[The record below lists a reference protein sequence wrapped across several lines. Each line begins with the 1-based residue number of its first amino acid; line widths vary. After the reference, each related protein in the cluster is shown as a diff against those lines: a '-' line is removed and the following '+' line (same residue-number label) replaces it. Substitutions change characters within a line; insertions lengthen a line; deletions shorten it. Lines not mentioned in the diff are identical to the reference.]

1 MTEASNKEDGG
12 IYDWAAAVICLK
24 RLQKAKVKGQ
34 KDQPEQEVDQ
44 DKEEGELEDGE
55 CAEIDEEAKDS
66 KTEKGPAV
74 EM

>member
-12 IYDWAAAVICLK
+12 IYDWSAAVICLK
-24 RLQKAKVKGQ
+24 RLQKAIVKGQ
-34 KDQPEQEVDQ
+34 KDHPEQEVDQ

-66 KTEKGPAV
+66 KIEKGPAV